1 MGTEGYIAQP
11 RVERNRFFDVCAC
24 VVIGVVLGGRDGW
37 MLSHRFKRI
46 GKEKQGSEVC
56 GGGGDL
62 RVTDN

>member
-11 RVERNRFFDVCAC
+11 RVGRNRFFDVCAC
-24 VVIGVVLGGRDGW
+24 VVMSSGRDAQPQVQEEGE
-37 MLSHRFKRI
+37 
-46 GKEKQGSEVC
+46 EKQGGEVC